1 MAGKMKYT
9 VYNTVLRK
17 YLQLATQ
24 PMGCEDQLVTEWT
37 RHAERAQGFPGKKSA
52 EAMVRKLGGYSEFV
66 VKNGSG
72 EVVA

>member
-1 MAGKMKYT
+1 MARRMRYT
-9 VYNTVLRK
+9 VYDTGQRK
-17 YLQLATQ
+17 YLRLATQ

-66 VKNGSG
+66 VKNGNG